1 MTPTRWTPRDAGGEA
16 TIATWNDEPEDEE
29 EEENETAAAAESSSS
44 SDDDDAGM
52 RVAALPADG
61 DPDFDSGPPMDGLE
75 YLRRVRHEAKQVP
88 DVMVSSSMPP
98 ESRSRSS
105 TSTSASA
112 SLDRRRELA
121 AASASRKG
129 SQLSR
134 AQRNAACVPAPP
146 HAIMDR
152 AWRDAFLADF
162 SDVRAAMT
170 RAMARL
176 GNDGGGGDGA
186 RAAAAA
192 ATNASDAALA
202 GEDDDDEDGSG
213 DGHSPLWFARESL
226 LLEIDDLTSA
236 ALLREHARAIEASVD
251 DDDDDDDGDRDGS
264 SPEPSPISFSRRR
277 AAWFFALS
285 ARVGLPLDAETS
297 AAIRAAAKALSKL
310 RASTRRATD
319 PSLPRLQVCYAIAGR
334 YFGQGE
340 PE

>member
-176 GNDGGGGDGA
+176 GNDGGGGDECVGRGA
-186 RAAAAA
+186 
-192 ATNASDAALA
+192 
-202 GEDDDDEDGSG
+202 GG
-213 DGHSPLWFARESL
+213 
-226 LLEIDDLTSA
+226 
-236 ALLREHARAIEASVD
+236 
-251 DDDDDDDGDRDGS
+251 
-264 SPEPSPISFSRRR
+264 RR
-277 AAWFFALS
+277 
-285 ARVGLPLDAETS
+285 
-297 AAIRAAAKALSKL
+297 
-310 RASTRRATD
+310 
-319 PSLPRLQVCYAIAGR
+319 
-334 YFGQGE
+334 
-340 PE
+340 